1 MQNRERETGSSE
13 NARHPAPFTVDAR
26 HLNWTHPNPLMLTSR
41 VQVFSVSNE
50 SKLSSITKHRLP
62 KRNVCA
68 YAK

>member
-1 MQNRERETGSSE
+1 
-13 NARHPAPFTVDAR
+13 
-26 HLNWTHPNPLMLTSR
+26 MLTSR